1 MAAKMLPFQTP
12 FQKMQP
18 RLSNAANVVH
28 FAYQAPNVFYNNPL
42 FTFNYTTYRG
52 NLSVLVRRGVVMESN
67 NGSL

>member
-1 MAAKMLPFQTP
+1 MAAKMLPFKSP
-12 FQKMQP
+12 FQQMKP
-18 RLSNAANVVH
+18 YASNAANVVR
-28 FAYQAPNVFYNNPL
+28 FAYEAPNVFYNNPL